1 MSKNVLVVLSG
12 CGVYDGTEVHEA
24 VISILAL
31 ARAGANITY
40 AAPNRT
46 QMHVINHATG
56 EVMDEQRN
64 VLVEAARISR
74 GNIQDLASVDVN
86 TFDALFL
93 PGGFGAAKNLC
104 TFATEGSNC
113 SIDADVERT
122 LQAFHHANKPIGAV
136 CISPAV
142 VVRALGHV
150 SVTIGSD
157 AGTAEGIAAMG
168 GHHENHSVRE
178 CHVDAANKIVT
189 APAYMIDTGIAE
201 VAVGIEAAVQE
212 MLNIA

>member
-24 VISILAL
+24 VIAMLAL

-40 AAPNRT
+40 AAPNKT

-74 GNIQDLASVDVN
+74 GNIQDLSTIDVN
-86 TFDALFL
+86 DFDAIFL

-104 TFATEGSNC
+104 TFATEGPNC
-113 SIDADVERT
+113 SIDPNVERT
-122 LQAFHHANKPIGAV
+122 LKAFHQANKPIGAV

-142 VVRALGHV
+142 VVRALGNV

-157 AGTAEGIAAMG
+157 AGTADGLVAMG
-168 GHHENHSVRE
+168 GHHENHSVSE
-178 CHVDAANKIVT
+178 CHVDITNKIVT
-189 APAYMIDTGIAE
+189 APAYMIETGIAE
-201 VAVGIEAAVQE
+201 VAVGIEAAVHE